1 MVPLCGP
8 HLELSRRYEYP
19 MPRILPARPVESA
32 LLAAYAVDPLR
43 ELDRPNRGTAG
54 TPVS

>member
-1 MVPLCGP
+1 
-8 HLELSRRYEYP
+8 

-32 LLAAYAVDPLR
+32 LLAAYAVDLLR

-54 TPVS
+54 TPIS